1 MQRMQRFQFRFDL
14 RVPLLYSLSSH
25 SLRPRT
31 QILQVLS
38 FILLIAFF
46 PVDSYASEIESCEQL
61 LRTGHY
67 QKCIEVAETA
77 IVKKSYGSE
86 WPLLKAQ
93 AELAVGQYAEAR
105 QTIDAGLK
113 RYSWS
118 LPLRRLAVQI
128 YQLNNE
134 HEAAATFLT
143 SIHGLA
149 SRSAWRYTDARS
161 LVALGRASL
170 LRNVDPGEVL
180 ESFYDRAIKEY
191 PDHKDAYLASG
202 NLALA
207 KHDYALAQETF
218 AVALKQIPDDAD
230 LLFGLAR
237 SLQRS
242 NPERYETLMAQV
254 LKTNPKHIPA
264 HLEQITLL
272 IHSEQ
277 FSRAKIRLEQIL
289 SINPH
294 LAEAWAT
301 LAVIAHFENR
311 PHDEI
316 AYYWQA
322 LSHHDQNPQ
331 VDYLIGKALSEHYR
345 FAEGAAYQR
354 QALEKDDQYLP
365 ARIQLA
371 QDELRLGQEISGWE
385 HALQAH
391 QQDGYDTT
399 TFNLLELKDQLAK
412 FKTLEDD
419 SFIIRMD
426 SGEADVYGKQVVQLL
441 HDARKTLCQKYGL
454 DLKSKITVE
463 IFPNPDDFAVR
474 TFGMPAVSGY
484 LGVCFGK
491 VITANSP
498 ASQADHPTNWQS
510 VLWHEF
516 CHVVTLELTKNKMPR
531 WISEGI
537 SVYEERQK
545 NSQWGETMTPQYRE
559 LILNGEA
566 TPIGQLS
573 SAFLNPKSSLHV
585 QFAYYESSMV
595 VEYLIDQFGFEAL
608 RLILNDL
615 RVGIPMNVAIERHTK
630 TLGELEQEFAS
641 YLKQQA
647 EDFAPDVDWSDQD
660 LRPLISDD
668 TKRFDDWIKE
678 HPQHF
683 EGLMAYSRI
692 LEEENRIEE
701 LETTLKKLTQIYP
714 QYMGADN
721 ACLRLAKLY
730 QKQKRFEEEQK
741 YLEEHARYNP
751 NALDVFQRLTEV
763 YQKSKDWPAVY
774 TTAQNAIAI
783 NPLNRETQQSLA
795 AACIQ
800 LKRHP
805 EAIHA
810 CRAILALKP
819 HNKAEAHYQLA
830 RLLQSEN
837 IQQAKRHTLIALEEA
852 PRFRA
857 AHQLLLE
864 LTVDT
869 P

>member
-1 MQRMQRFQFRFDL
+1 MQRVQRFRIRQNL
-14 RVPLLYSLSSH
+14 KVPVRYPLSFH
-25 SLRPRT
+25 SLCPRT
-31 QILQVLS
+31 QTLQALS
-38 FILLIAFF
+38 FLLFITAF
-46 PVDSYASEIESCEQL
+46 PVYSYSSEIENCEKL
-61 LRTGHY
+61 LQTGQY
-67 QKCIEVAETA
+67 QKCIDVAEAA
-77 IVKKSYGSE
+77 IIKKAYGSE

-93 AELAVGQYAEAR
+93 AELAVGQYVEAR

-118 LPLRRLAVQI
+118 LPLRLLAVQI

-134 HEAAATFLT
+134 HEAAAAFLT
-143 SIHGLA
+143 SIHELA
-149 SRSAWRYTDARS
+149 SRSAWRYTDASS

-170 LRNVDPGEVL
+170 FRNADPGEVL

-202 NLALA
+202 NLALS
-207 KHDYALAQETF
+207 KNDYALAQETF
-218 AVALKQIPDDAD
+218 QAALKQIPDDAD
-230 LLFGLAR
+230 LQFGLAR

-242 NPERYETLMAQV
+242 NPERYETLMTQV
-254 LKTNPKHIPA
+254 LSTNPSHIPA
-264 HLEQITLL
+264 HLEQIALL

-277 FSRAKIRLEQIL
+277 FSNAKTRLEQVL
-289 SINPH
+289 AINPH

-311 PHDEI
+311 PHDET
-316 AYYWQA
+316 AFYWQA
-322 LSHHDQNPQ
+322 LSHHNQNPQ

-354 QALEKDDQYLP
+354 QALEKDHQYLP

-399 TFNLLELKDQLAK
+399 TFNLLELKDQLTE
-412 FKTLEDD
+412 FKTLQDEQ
-419 SFIIRMD
+419 FIIRMD
-426 SGEADVYGKQVVQLL
+426 SSEADVYGQRVVQLL

-498 ASQADHPTNWQS
+498 ASQADHPTNWES

-559 LILNGEA
+559 LILGGEA
-566 TPIGQLS
+566 TPIGELS
-573 SAFLNPKSSLHV
+573 SAFLNPKSNLHV

-615 RVGIPMNVAIERHTK
+615 RVGIPINVAIERRTK
-630 TLGELEQEFAS
+630 TLGELEQEFAAF
-641 YLKQQA
+641 LQKQA
-647 EDFAPDVDWSDQD
+647 EDFAPKVDWSEQD

-678 HPQHF
+678 HPNHF

-692 LEEENRIEE
+692 LEEENRTAE
-701 LETTLKKLTQIYP
+701 LETTLKKLTEIYP
-714 QYMGADN
+714 QYTGADN
-721 ACLRLAKLY
+721 ACLQLANLY
-730 QKQKRFEEEQK
+730 QKQKRFDEEQK
-741 YLEEHARYNP
+741 YLELHARYNP
-751 NALDVFQRLTEV
+751 NALAVFQRLAEV
-763 YQKSKDWPAVY
+763 YQKSQKWDAVY
-774 TTAQNAIAI
+774 TAAQSANAI

-795 AACIQ
+795 EACIQ
-800 LKRHP
+800 LKRHQ

-837 IQQAKRHTLIALEEA
+837 KQQAKRHTLIALEEA

-864 LTVDT
+864 LTANT

>member
-1 MQRMQRFQFRFDL
+1 MQRVQRFRFRFDL
-14 RVPLLYSLSSH
+14 TVPFLHPLSFH
-25 SLRPRT
+25 SRRLRT
-31 QILQVLS
+31 QTLQTLS
-38 FILLIAFF
+38 FFLVIAVL
-46 PVDSYASEIESCEQL
+46 PVCSYSSEIEDCEQL
-61 LRTGHY
+61 LRTGQY
-67 QKCIEVAETA
+67 QKCIHVAEAA
-77 IVKKSYGSE
+77 IVKKTYGSE

-93 AELAVGQYAEAR
+93 AELAVGQYVEAR

-113 RYSWS
+113 RYSWN
-118 LPLRRLAVQI
+118 LPLRLLAVQI

-143 SIHGLA
+143 SIHDLA
-149 SRSAWRYTDARS
+149 SRSAWRYTDAS
-161 LVALGRASL
+161 SVVALGRASL

-218 AVALKQIPDDAD
+218 QAAVKQIPDDAD
-230 LLFGLAR
+230 LLFGLAK

-254 LKTNPKHIPA
+254 LSRNPNHLPA
-264 HLEQITLL
+264 HLDQVSLL

-277 FSRAKIRLEQIL
+277 FSNAKNRLERVL

-294 LAEAWAT
+294 QAEAWAT

-311 PHDEI
+311 RHEET
-316 AYYWQA
+316 AFYWQA

-354 QALEKDDQYLP
+354 QALEKDNQYLP
-365 ARIQLA
+365 ARIQLT
-371 QDELRLGQEISGWE
+371 QDELRLGQEVSGWE

-412 FKTLEDD
+412 FKTLEDEY
-419 SFIIRMD
+419 FIIRME
-426 SGEADVYGKQVVQLL
+426 SSEADVYGQQVIELL

-516 CHVVTLELTKNKMPR
+516 CHVITLELTKNKMPR

-545 NSQWGETMTPQYRE
+545 NPRWGETMIPQYRE
-559 LILNGEA
+559 LILSGEA
-566 TPIGQLS
+566 TPIGELS

-585 QFAYYESSMV
+585 QFAYFQSSMV
-595 VEYLIDQFGFEAL
+595 VEYLIDQFGFETL

-615 RVGIPMNVAIERHTK
+615 RVGIPINVAIERRTK
-630 TLGELEQEFAS
+630 TLGELELEFAAF
-641 YLKQQA
+641 LKHQA
-647 EDFAPDVDWSDQD
+647 ESFAPKVDWSEQD
-660 LRPLISDD
+660 LRPLLSDD

-678 HPQHF
+678 HPNHF
-683 EGLMAYSRI
+683 EALMAYSQI
-692 LEEENRIEE
+692 LQEENRTEE
-701 LETTLKKLTQIYP
+701 LETTLKILTEIYP
-714 QYMGADN
+714 EYTGGDN
-721 ACLRLAKLY
+721 ACLRLANLY
-730 QKQKRFEEEQK
+730 QKQKRFTEEQK
-741 YLEEHARYNP
+741 YLEQHAQYNP
-751 NALDVFQRLTEV
+751 NALDVFRRLTKV
-763 YQKSKDWPAVY
+763 YQKSENWNAVY
-774 TTAQNAIAI
+774 TAAQNANAI
-783 NPLNRETQQSLA
+783 NPLNRETQQTLA
-795 AACIQ
+795 EACIQ
-800 LKRHP
+800 LKRHQ
-805 EAIHA
+805 EAINA

-819 HNKAEAHYQLA
+819 HNKAAAHYQLA

-837 IQQAKRHTLIALEEA
+837 LQQAKRHTLIALEEA

-864 LTVDT
+864 LTADS